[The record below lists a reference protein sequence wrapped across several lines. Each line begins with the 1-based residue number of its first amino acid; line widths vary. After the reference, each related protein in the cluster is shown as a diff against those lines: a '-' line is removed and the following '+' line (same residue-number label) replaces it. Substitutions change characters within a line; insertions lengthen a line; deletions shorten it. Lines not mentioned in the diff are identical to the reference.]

1 MTEKMKKMSE
11 EAAKRVAQK
20 YPELQELLR
29 EEKSKGWKNWNTLK
43 GIDWMVDDELMEK
56 FIEEKSDIDDLFK
69 AGSLRE
75 DDVCELTLKDIKNI
89 VKYVNEEY
97 DLNLSYVNHELIW
110 N

>member
-29 EEKSKGWKNWNTLK
+29 EEKSKGRKGWDNLK
-43 GIDWMVDDELMEK
+43 GIDWMIDKELMKK

-69 AGSLRE
+69 AGNLRE
-75 DDVCELTLKDIKNI
+75 DDVCDLSLKDIKNI
-89 VKYVNEEY
+89 IKYVNEQY